1 MVGMTELSSFGEGMM
16 LRDFERDCFGSVGE
30 SRWTWIVHRGLYI
43 PHWDHD
49 ADQSNIAREI
59 RPHSVQII
67 CCAKVQ
73 IYVDS
78 RLSQ

>member
-1 MVGMTELSSFGEGMM
+1 MDLDRSQ
-16 LRDFERDCFGSVGE
+16 R
-30 SRWTWIVHRGLYI
+30 INI

-49 ADQSNIAREI
+49 AAQSNIAREI
-59 RPHSVQII
+59 RPHSVQIS

-73 IYVDS
+73 IYVAS